1 MSLSDDDARRVFLVI
16 DSSAGSRLA
25 VVAARGDGSGG
36 WQLEVLAEHAN
47 DNPRAH
53 AEHLTPMIR
62 RALAQA
68 GIALSELDA
77 IIATSGPAPYTGL
90 RAGLIT
96 ARTLG
101 YALGIAVHGVS
112 ALDVVGRQ
120 LLDMSAGR
128 AVIAVL
134 DAKRREVYAQ
144 LCQANGADD
153 VRVLRGPV
161 AAPASEVAQWGVPGA
176 AAGASAGAAVA
187 GGEAPGVG
195 GIGAHLYP
203 EAFAGLEIIDDMA
216 VPAASACV
224 RIVLARLARQSAGEE
239 VDLSVEPRYLRRPD
253 VQMPNT
259 AKNRTTANTANTAN
273 PATTSST
280 PNTPAARA

>member
-25 VVAARGDGSGG
+25 VVAAQGDGSGG
-36 WQLEVLAEHAN
+36 WQLDVLAEHAN

-112 ALDVVGRQ
+112 TLDVVGRQ

-161 AAPASEVAQWGVPGA
+161 AAPASEVAQWGVP
-176 AAGASAGAAVA
+176 

-259 AKNRTTANTANTAN
+259 AKNRTTANAAN

-280 PNTPAARA
+280 PNTPTARA